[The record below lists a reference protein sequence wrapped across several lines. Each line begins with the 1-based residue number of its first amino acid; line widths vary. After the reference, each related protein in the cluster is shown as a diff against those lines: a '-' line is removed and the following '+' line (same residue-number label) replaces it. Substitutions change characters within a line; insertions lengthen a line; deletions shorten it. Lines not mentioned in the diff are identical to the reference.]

1 MDNQKSPEPAHK
13 FCEKITV
20 ASSKDVFLMGMHSGG
35 QTSAF
40 VLTPDHAKQLS
51 RLLQQKVVEYETAH
65 GALEGRLPSD
75 PTPSPL
81 QIKKP
86 PESGS

>member
-1 MDNQKSPEPAHK
+1 MDDKNQTDPKEPAHK
-13 FCEKITV
+13 FCERVVV
-20 ASSKDVFLMGMHSGG
+20 ASSKDIFLFGMHSGG
-35 QTSAF
+35 EVSAF

-51 RLLQQKVVEYETAH
+51 RLLQQKVTEYESVN

-81 QIKKP
+81 QVKP
-86 PESGS
+86 KGD